1 MVKLEDTVLQLSFCT
16 PCNYV
21 IVTMVKLEDTILP
34 RQKPEVF
41 SSLCIEAS
49 LTLYTEYAALLVLF
63 PPGTL
68 FTCLRPQQHP
78 SSRQEGPFL
87 ETRGA
92 SASCLLLR
100 SCASVFDFL
109 ASSFL
114 YLLVLLTV
122 TLDVRVRNI
131 AEYQPSHAIALVS
144 SHTHVWQARAEQHQC
159 AGNTVTGPGYSLGM
173 KSTPRSMKKPS
184 KGMKLNP
191 RTMKPYPKGMKNT
204 TKRMKTVPKR
214 YEKYNTS
221 NENDV

>member
-1 MVKLEDTVLQLSFCT
+1 MAGRQQT
-16 PCNYV
+16 P
-21 IVTMVKLEDTILP
+21 P
-34 RQKPEVF
+34 
-41 SSLCIEAS
+41 
-49 LTLYTEYAALLVLF
+49 
-63 PPGTL
+63 
-68 FTCLRPQQHP
+68 PQQHRSKDVTAHP
-78 SSRQEGPFL
+78 HQPGARPEPPHPDPAHSPHHHPAKAEVKFPLRNRVFPCSRC
-87 ETRGA
+87 TCSRV
-92 SASCLLLR
+92 R
-100 SCASVFDFL
+100 
-109 ASSFL
+109 
-114 YLLVLLTV
+114 
-122 TLDVRVRNI
+122 DVRVRDI